1 MYEYKV
7 VGVRIPIIKSR
18 ENGAIKLQEEINK
31 QAKDGW
37 RVHEINVTDYTLFFI
52 TFEKAL

>member
-1 MYEYKV
+1 MYTYKV

-37 RVHEINVTDYTLFFI
+37 RVCEINVTDYTLFFI
-52 TFEKAL
+52 TFEKET